1 MAEKNSL
8 DKKRIAEKNETKE
21 RTEKMNRIKS
31 ALKQTIRKGS
41 SREKRERKKGQF
53 VLLKKKSNRGKV
65 LCKNKSEE
73 STLPIKSF
81 TLKAP
86 LAGRIP
92 C

>member
-1 MAEKNSL
+1 MQKKSDKGTNREKS
-8 DKKRIAEKNETKE
+8 D
-21 RTEKMNRIKS
+21 KS
-31 ALKQTIRKGS
+31 ALKQTIRNGS
-41 SREKRERKKGQF
+41 LQEKWEKKKSTSKKGQF
-53 VLLKKKSNRGKV
+53 ALFKKTNQIEAKCFVKMKKKKSK
-65 LCKNKSEE
+65 E